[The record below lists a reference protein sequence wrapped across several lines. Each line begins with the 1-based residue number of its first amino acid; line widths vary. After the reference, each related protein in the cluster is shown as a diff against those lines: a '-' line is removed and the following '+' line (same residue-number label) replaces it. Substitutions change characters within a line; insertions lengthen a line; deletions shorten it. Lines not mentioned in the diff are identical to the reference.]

1 VKEDRRDVVGRVDG
15 AAVRQRR
22 TAVAADA
29 ARRRPRSV
37 VDLQE
42 VRLAVGMFLE
52 LEARERQHERLTRQH
67 THASVRSTE
76 VKAKFHYAIW
86 FEAGRRPAS
95 ILSATSFEPASN
107 QLA

>member
-52 LEARERQHERLTRQH
+52 LEARERQHQRLTRQH
-67 THASVRSTE
+67 THASVRSSQ
-76 VKAKFHYAIW
+76 VNLGLMNK
-86 FEAGRRPAS
+86 
-95 ILSATSFEPASN
+95 ILSTDYTLQRYVLN
-107 QLA
+107 

>member
-1 VKEDRRDVVGRVDG
+1 MKEDRRDVVGRVDG

-52 LEARERQHERLTRQH
+52 LEARERQHERLTPQH
-67 THASVRSTE
+67 TCASVRSSE
-76 VKAKFHYAIW
+76 VNNSEYY
-86 FEAGRRPAS
+86 
-95 ILSATSFEPASN
+95 N
-107 QLA
+107 QRTNNRYYHRLPSEF

>member
-1 VKEDRRDVVGRVDG
+1 MKEDRRDVVGRVDG

-67 THASVRSTE
+67 THASVRSSE
-76 VKAKFHYAIW
+76 VSKQGGGVA
-86 FEAGRRPAS
+86 
-95 ILSATSFEPASN
+95 
-107 QLA
+107 